1 METEIGRS
9 SLVGKTLTFAGF
21 CFVEHSLDP
30 SLHVMLSVYR
40 MGADAHVICVSET
53 AEPDEDGAKEGLG
66 GDVPGEAI
74 APFAVR
80 LLEGLHPT
88 ELKAVLSRSYPKA
101 TWNWAKDK

>member
-9 SLVGKTLTFAGF
+9 TLVGKTLTFAGF
-21 CFVEHSLDP
+21 CFNEHPMDP
-30 SLHVMLSVYR
+30 ALRVMLSVYR

-53 AEPDEDGAKEGLG
+53 ASPDVDSAKEGLG

-80 LLEGLHPT
+80 LLEGIHPT
-88 ELKAVLSRSYPKA
+88 ELRALLAKSYPKT
-101 TWNWAKDK
+101 TWHWAKDN